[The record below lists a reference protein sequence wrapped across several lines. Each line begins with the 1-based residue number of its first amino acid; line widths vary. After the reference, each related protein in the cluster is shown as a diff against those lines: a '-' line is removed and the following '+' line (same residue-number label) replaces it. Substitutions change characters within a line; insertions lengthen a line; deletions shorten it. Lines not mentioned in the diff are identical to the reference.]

1 MKEKIKKYFT
11 HILSVFFLIYVN
23 ILFYLINHNSI
34 LQGKEYIYVILII
47 LEMLLVFGIIGEIIY
62 FLILVAKDKKLKSN
76 PLYYV
81 LIYMLNIF
89 YIPCFVLKHIKKD
102 KNYKKKNIIYLVIS
116 ILLYILLT
124 VNIMSFTSL
133 EQENKYISNDSNVS
147 VYLNNDYVQKIVGD
161 YDMYFSNN
169 TVNIGIFLYDDGE
182 KADDILNYQA
192 RYLLNTRDAVR
203 KISSSSKKIKDRKI
217 TTTVYRG
224 TIDNNENIYML
235 STITSEKDKNY
246 VIYVIEITLA
256 EDYQE
261 NKDEMEKI
269 VEKISYNQ

>member
-1 MKEKIKKYFT
+1 
-11 HILSVFFLIYVN
+11 
-23 ILFYLINHNSI
+23 
-34 LQGKEYIYVILII
+34 
-47 LEMLLVFGIIGEIIY
+47 MLLVFGIIGEIIY

-203 KISSSSKKIKDRKI
+203 KISSSNKKIKDRKI

-246 VIYVIEITLA
+246 VIYIIEITLA

>member
-1 MKEKIKKYFT
+1 M
-11 HILSVFFLIYVN
+11 N

-34 LQGKEYIYVILII
+34 LQSKEYIYVILII

-62 FLILVAKDKKLKSN
+62 FLILVAKNKKLKSN

-89 YIPCFVLKHIKKD
+89 YIPYFVLKHIKKD

-182 KADDILNYQA
+182 KADDI
-192 RYLLNTRDAVR
+192 
-203 KISSSSKKIKDRKI
+203 
-217 TTTVYRG
+217 
-224 TIDNNENIYML
+224 
-235 STITSEKDKNY
+235 
-246 VIYVIEITLA
+246 
-256 EDYQE
+256 
-261 NKDEMEKI
+261 
-269 VEKISYNQ
+269 

>member
-203 KISSSSKKIKDRKI
+203 KISSSSKK
-217 TTTVYRG
+217 
-224 TIDNNENIYML
+224 
-235 STITSEKDKNY
+235 
-246 VIYVIEITLA
+246 
-256 EDYQE
+256 
-261 NKDEMEKI
+261 NKR
-269 VEKISYNQ
+269 